1 MEEKQEGI
9 ERLCA
14 AAKTVAWATSEGEEM
29 KKIAAY
35 LTCSGCHWLRRL
47 FCIFACPPMNDV
59 FARIDR
65 ELRREGK

>member
-1 MEEKQEGI
+1 M
-9 ERLCA
+9 
-14 AAKTVAWATSEGEEM
+14 AWATSEGGEM

-47 FCIFACPPMNDV
+47 LCIFACPPMNDI

-65 ELRREGK
+65 ELGRAER